1 MKSRYLT
8 DEFLAGALWGFGMA
22 MIISIW
28 FNRSADG
35 KLHSSQCVILPFG
48 FLCCTIGGWLYR
60 IAQRRKRL
68 NLDASEKPDSPQA
81 Q

>member
-22 MIISIW
+22 MIFSLW

-35 KLHSSQCVILPFG
+35 KLHGSQSVILSFG
-48 FLCCTIGGWLYR
+48 FLCCTIGGWLNR
-60 IAQRRKRL
+60 IVQRRKRL
-68 NLDASEKPDSPQA
+68 KLDAPEKPDAPRG
-81 Q
+81 